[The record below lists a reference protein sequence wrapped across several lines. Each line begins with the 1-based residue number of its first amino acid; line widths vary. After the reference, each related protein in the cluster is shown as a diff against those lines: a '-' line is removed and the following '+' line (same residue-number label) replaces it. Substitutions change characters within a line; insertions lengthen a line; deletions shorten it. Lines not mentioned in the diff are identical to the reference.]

1 MREKRRNETRIDIN
15 SKIIRTSETLTC
27 TSQPIV
33 VVKCFEVLND
43 HCLVSF
49 LEWIDIG
56 QDLEPSF
63 FLHGLCLW
71 SFRTKCRRFII
82 IGLIV
87 VLVIYYHQSGFWIL
101 PFSWKNAHY
110 TGTESCILNWVIW
123 SWQGANLGSFVPR
136 SNIIL
141 KIWTILSIKMFSITL
156 IVLIFDLIRVP
167 SRLSVSS
174 CVQLLKWLNDS
185 LGICLSRVA
194 IFKF

>member
-1 MREKRRNETRIDIN
+1 MFW
-15 SKIIRTSETLTC
+15 S
-27 TSQPIV
+27 
-33 VVKCFEVLND
+33 LND
-43 HCLVSF
+43 HCFVSF

-82 IGLIV
+82 IGLII

-110 TGTESCILNWVIW
+110 TGTESCILNWVI
-123 SWQGANLGSFVPR
+123 NSFIPR

-141 KIWTILSIKMFSITL
+141 KIWTILPIKMFSFPW
-156 IVLIFDLIRVP
+156 IVFRFGFIKVP
-167 SRLSVSS
+167 SRLSISS
-174 CVQLLKWLNDS
+174 YVQLLKWLNDS
-185 LGICLSRVA
+185 FGICLSRVA